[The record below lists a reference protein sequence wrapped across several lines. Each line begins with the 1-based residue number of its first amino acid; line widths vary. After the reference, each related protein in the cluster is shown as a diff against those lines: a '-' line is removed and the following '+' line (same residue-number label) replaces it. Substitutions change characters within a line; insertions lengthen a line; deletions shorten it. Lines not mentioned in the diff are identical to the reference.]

1 MTTNRT
7 ALKLG
12 SPILL
17 ALVFSACIGVRIE
30 RNAAYSEAAF
40 ARAEDRIEALESSLQ
55 ARKGSA
61 QRLHLM
67 VYDGDERELIQ
78 VSVPLWIVD
87 ACMDLAEGSDSEDR
101 VHRLEDRYDVE
112 WKAIK
117 DLGRFG
123 PGLLASIIDERSR
136 ILIWLQ

>member
-1 MTTNRT
+1 MRTNRT

-30 RNAAYSEAAF
+30 RDVAYPEAAF
-40 ARAEDRIEALESSLQ
+40 ARAEDRIEALESRLHG
-55 ARKGSA
+55 RKGSA
-61 QRLHLM
+61 HRLHLM
-67 VYDGDERELIQ
+67 VYDGDERKLIQ

-87 ACMDLAEGSDSEDR
+87 ACMDLAGDSDSEDR
-101 VHRLEDRYDVE
+101 VHRLEDRYDIE

-136 ILIWLQ
+136 ILIWIQ